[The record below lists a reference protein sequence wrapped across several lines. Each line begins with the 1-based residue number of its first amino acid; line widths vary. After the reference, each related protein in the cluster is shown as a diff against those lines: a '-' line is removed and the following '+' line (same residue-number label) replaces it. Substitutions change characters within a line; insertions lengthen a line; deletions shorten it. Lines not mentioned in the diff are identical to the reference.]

1 MKVAGS
7 ASGREVPSLAINN
20 HSIDLELHSQR
31 ADIETSSDEYASRF
45 SGPVGEYFLK
55 VQEEI
60 TLSLL
65 EPWQGCQ
72 VLDVGGGHGQLATS
86 LVREGFR
93 VTVAASDTACRAR
106 LDKAL
111 SPGSLRFEVC
121 DLLALPFEDRSFDVV
136 LAFRLLPHEENWAAQ
151 ISEMCRVAKHA
162 VIVDYPD
169 IRSFNLFYR
178 RLFALKKGFER
189 NTRKFITF
197 RRRDVVDEFRGR
209 GFGSITLNPEF
220 FAPMVVH
227 RFLRCVP
234 LSRSIEHISRILGLT
249 RLLGSPV
256 IVRARRQ

>member
-1 MKVAGS
+1 MKVH
-7 ASGREVPSLAINN
+7 SLGMSNYSRVNEIAC
-20 HSIDLELHSQR
+20 ERHSQR
-31 ADIETSSDEYASRF
+31 ADIETSSDEYATRF

-72 VLDVGGGHGQLATS
+72 VLDVGGGHGQLAVP
-86 LVREGFR
+86 LVRKGFR
-93 VTVAASDTACRAR
+93 VTVAASDTACRTR

-111 SPGSLRFEVC
+111 PPGSFRFEVC
-121 DLLALPFEDRSFDVV
+121 DLLMLPFEDRSFDVV
-136 LAFRLLPHEENWAAQ
+136 MAFRLLPHEENWAAQ

-169 IRSFNLFYR
+169 IRSFNLLYKS
-178 RLFALKKGFER
+178 LFALKKGFER
-189 NTRKFITF
+189 NTREFITF
-197 RRRDVVDEFRGR
+197 RLRDVAGEFRAS
-209 GFGSITLNPEF
+209 GFAAITWKPQF

-227 RFLRCVP
+227 RFLKRVP
-234 LSRSIEHISRILGLT
+234 LSRSIERISSMLGLT
-249 RLLGSPV
+249 RLFGSPV

>member
-1 MKVAGS
+1 MS
-7 ASGREVPSLAINN
+7 N
-20 HSIDLELHSQR
+20 HSRVNGVDCGRHSQR

-45 SGPVGEYFLK
+45 SGPVGDYLLK

-72 VLDVGGGHGQLATS
+72 VLDVGGGHGQLAVP

-93 VTVAASDTACRAR
+93 VTVAASDAVCRAR
-106 LDKAL
+106 LDRAL
-111 SPGSLRFEVC
+111 PPGSFRFEVC
-121 DLLALPFEDRSFDVV
+121 DLLAMPFEDRSFDVV

-169 IRSFNLFYR
+169 IRSFNLLYKS
-178 RLFALKKGFER
+178 LFALKKGFER
-189 NTRKFITF
+189 NTREFITF
-197 RRRDVVDEFRGR
+197 RRRDVVGEFRGS
-209 GFGSITLNPEF
+209 GFTAITSKPQF

-227 RFLRCVP
+227 RFLKRVP
-234 LSRSIEHISRILGLT
+234 LSRSIERISSTLGLT
-249 RLLGSPV
+249 RFFGSPV
-256 IVRARRQ
+256 IVRARRP